1 MKRWLMV
8 AGMAALAL
16 LLAAALGLCL
26 RYYTFGLTRVT
37 GTSMQGT
44 LRDGDV
50 ALVTRWDYRNGK
62 APKLGDVVECR
73 FPGREDAYIKRV
85 AGLPG
90 QRAVIHSGVLYLDGR
105 RVSEP
110 YVSSFA
116 KDWEMALGED
126 QYLLLGDNRA
136 ESYDS
141 RMPDIGPVN
150 SGAFIGRV
158 RYIVWPLRRAGVV
171 K

>member
-1 MKRWLMV
+1 MRRALLV
-8 AGMAALAL
+8 ALAV
-16 LLAAALGLCL
+16 LAAVALGVCV
-26 RYYTFGLTRVT
+26 RTWGVGLLRVT

-50 ALVTRWDYRNGK
+50 ALVTRFDYLNGRTP
-62 APKLGDVVECR
+62 ALGDVVECR
-73 FPGREDAYIKRV
+73 FPGREDTYIKRV

-90 QRAVIHSGVLYLDGR
+90 QWATITGGALYLDGR

-116 KDWEMALGED
+116 DDWELKLRED
-126 QYLLLGDNRA
+126 QYLMLGDNRA
-136 ESYDS
+136 DSYDS
-141 RMPDIGPVN
+141 RMSDMGPVN
-150 SGAFIGRV
+150 SGAFLGRV
-158 RYIVWPLRRAGVV
+158 RFIVWPPGRIGSV

>member
-1 MKRWLMV
+1 MKRVLL
-8 AGMAALAL
+8 GALAL
-16 LLAAALGLCL
+16 IAAVALGICVK
-26 RYYTFGLTRVT
+26 TWGFGLMRIT

-50 ALVTRWDYRNGK
+50 VVVTRFDYLNGRTP
-62 APKLGDVVECR
+62 ALGDVVECR
-73 FPGREDAYIKRV
+73 FPGREDTYVKRV
-85 AGLPG
+85 AALPG
-90 QRAVIHSGVLYLDGR
+90 QWATITGGALYLDGR

-116 KDWEMALGED
+116 EDWEMKLRED

-141 RMPDIGPVN
+141 RMPDMGPVD
-150 SGAFIGRV
+150 SEAFLGKV
-158 RYIVWPLRRAGVV
+158 RYVIWPPGRIGSV